1 MGQVGDK
8 ERELKHKL
16 RPRNAFLQAEG
27 LNLPAACPREELH
40 QFLIG
45 LYGEYVIP
53 SSMHKFIQVL
63 RGKELYLGQGDF
75 KRPLVTDQ
83 IMMLLSLIHISEPT
97 RPY

>member
-1 MGQVGDK
+1 MKVCSNLGQVGDK

-63 RGKELYLGQGDF
+63 RGKELRSCTWVKAIPKG
-75 KRPLVTDQ
+75 PW
-83 IMMLLSLIHISEPT
+83 
-97 RPY
+97 